1 MTKTHFLS
9 ALDAAQAKNRLLIA
23 AFLILLALNVM
34 NTVSLQRARTTT
46 QTVIV
51 PIGGGTGMTVGHG
64 KASLEYLRYMAR
76 YVTQMVGTYTAST
89 ARPQLQ
95 ELLGI
100 FAPDVVGKAQGEFEK
115 MAVQIERFPSI
126 SSVMRWQGD
135 EALRVGPGLI
145 QVAAAKD
152 RLVNGSVSA
161 TTALHYCI
169 EYRIDES
176 RFWVVGLREIEGSG
190 VDLCFIPAKQEA
202 ATARRAG
209 T

>member
-1 MTKTHFLS
+1 
-9 ALDAAQAKNRLLIA
+9 
-23 AFLILLALNVM
+23 
-34 NTVSLQRARTTT
+34 
-46 QTVIV
+46 
-51 PIGGGTGMTVGHG
+51 
-64 KASLEYLRYMAR
+64 
-76 YVTQMVGTYTAST
+76 MVGTYTAGT

-100 FAPDVVGKAQGEFEK
+100 FAPEVVGKAQVEFEK

-126 SSVMRWQGD
+126 SSVMRWQGE

-145 QVAAAKD
+145 QVTAAKD

-176 RFWVVGLREIEGSG
+176 RFWVLGLREIEGSG
-190 VDLCFIPAKQEA
+190 VDLCFLPPQPDEA
-202 ATARRAG
+202 SARRADK
-209 T
+209 

>member
-1 MTKTHFLS
+1 MLKAYFLS
-9 ALDAAQAKNRLLIA
+9 TLDALQAKNRLLTA
-23 AFLILLALNVM
+23 AFLILLALNIV
-34 NTVSLQRARTTT
+34 NTISLQRARTLT

-51 PIGGGTGMTVGHG
+51 PIGGGQGMSVGHG
-64 KASLEYLRYMAR
+64 KASEQYLRHMAR

-126 SSVMRWQGD
+126 ASVMRWQGD
-135 EALRVGPGLI
+135 QALRVKPGLI
-145 QVAAAKD
+145 QVIAVKE

-161 TTALHYCI
+161 TTPIHYCI
-169 EYRIDES
+169 TYRIDES
-176 RFWVVGLREIEGSG
+176 RFWVLGLKEIEGPG
-190 VDLCFIPAKQEA
+190 LDRCFTDA
-202 ATARRAG
+202 ANEGAG

>member
-1 MTKTHFLS
+1 MKTHFLS
-9 ALDAAQAKNRLLIA
+9 ALDAAQAKNRLLVTG
-23 AFLILLALNVM
+23 FLILLVLNVM
-34 NTVSLQRARTTT
+34 NTVSLQRARTTM

-51 PIGGGTGMTVGHG
+51 PIGGGTGMTVGQG
-64 KASLEYLRYMAR
+64 KASPEYLRYMAR
-76 YVTQMVGTYTAST
+76 YITQMVGTYTASS

-100 FAPDVVGKAQGEFEK
+100 FAPDVVGKAQSEFEK

-126 SSVMRWQGD
+126 SSVMRWQGE

-145 QVAAAKD
+145 QVTAAKD

-176 RFWVVGLREIEGSG
+176 RFWVLGLREIEGTG
-190 VDLCFIPAKQEA
+190 VDLCFVPVRPDESAV
-202 ATARRAG
+202 RSG
-209 T
+209 S

>member
-1 MTKTHFLS
+1 MLKAYYLS
-9 ALDAAQAKNRLLIA
+9 TLDALQAKNRLLTT
-23 AFLILLALNVM
+23 AFVILLALNIV
-34 NTVSLQRARTTT
+34 NTISLQRARTLT

-51 PIGGGTGMTVGHG
+51 PIGGGQGMSVGHG
-64 KASLEYLRYMAR
+64 KASEQYLRHMAR

-126 SSVMRWQGD
+126 ASVMRWQGD
-135 EALRVGPGLI
+135 QALRVKPGLI
-145 QVAAAKD
+145 QVIAVKE

-161 TTALHYCI
+161 TTPIHYCI
-169 EYRIDES
+169 TYRIDES
-176 RFWVVGLREIEGSG
+176 RFWVLGLKEIEGPG
-190 VDLCFIPAKQEA
+190 LDRCFTEPASE
-202 ATARRAG
+202 G
-209 T
+209 TGT

>member
-1 MTKTHFLS
+1 MLKAQFLS
-9 ALDAAQAKNRLLIA
+9 TLDALQARNRLLTA
-23 AFLILLALNVM
+23 AFLILLALNIV
-34 NTVSLQRARTTT
+34 NTISLQRARTLT

-51 PIGGGTGMTVGHG
+51 PIGGGQGMSVGHG
-64 KASLEYLRYMAR
+64 KASDEYLRHMAR

-95 ELLGI
+95 ELLAI
-100 FAPDVVGKAQGEFEK
+100 FAPEVVGKAQGEFEK
-115 MAVQIERFPSI
+115 MALQIERFPSI
-126 SSVMRWQGD
+126 ASVMRWQG
-135 EALRVGPGLI
+135 EQALRVKPGLL

-176 RFWVVGLREIEGSG
+176 RFWVLGLKEIEGPG
-190 VDLCFIPAKQEA
+190 VDRCFTD
-202 ATARRAG
+202 TARQGAG
-209 T
+209 S

>member
-1 MTKTHFLS
+1 MLKAYYLS
-9 ALDAAQAKNRLLIA
+9 TLDALQAKNRLLTA
-23 AFLILLALNVM
+23 AFLILLALNIV
-34 NTVSLQRARTTT
+34 NTISLQRARTLT

-51 PIGGGTGMTVGHG
+51 PIGGGQGMSVGHG
-64 KASLEYLRYMAR
+64 KASEQYLRHMAR

-126 SSVMRWQGD
+126 ASVMRWQGD
-135 EALRVGPGLI
+135 QALRVKPGLM
-145 QVAAAKD
+145 QVIAVKE

-161 TTALHYCI
+161 TTPIHYCI
-169 EYRIDES
+169 SYRIDES
-176 RFWVVGLREIEGSG
+176 RFWVLGLQEIEGPG
-190 VDLCFIPAKQEA
+190 LDRCFTEPASE
-202 ATARRAG
+202 G
-209 T
+209 TGT